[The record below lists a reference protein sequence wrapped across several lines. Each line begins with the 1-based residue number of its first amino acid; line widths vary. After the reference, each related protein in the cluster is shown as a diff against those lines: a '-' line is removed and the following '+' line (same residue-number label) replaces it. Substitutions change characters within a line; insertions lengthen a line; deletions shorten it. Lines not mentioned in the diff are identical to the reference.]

1 MPAAPKPQRMDS
13 KANDARQNRV
23 DEQQRQLSELLA
35 SEQAGGGTAGRFP
48 EESPEQE
55 VPLGEEVVA
64 PQLASAAAQP
74 AKDAASNRGG
84 SRTAW
89 DRVQLARHPQR
100 PHALD
105 YIQRVF
111 TAFQEI
117 HGDRYFG
124 DDPAIVCGMAMFDD
138 QPVVVIGQQKGR
150 DTKQKMFR
158 NFGMPKPEG
167 YRKALRAMKL
177 AEKFGRPILTLLDT
191 PGAYPGI
198 DAEERGQAE
207 AIARNLFSMAQIRVP
222 ILVTCI
228 GEGGSGGALAL
239 GVGNRVLML
248 ENSVYSVIS
257 PESCAAIVWRDSSKK
272 ELAAAALKLT
282 SEDLLRLGLV
292 DEVVP
297 EPPDGAHT
305 DHDGAAELLATALR
319 ENLRR
324 VHELSESKLVEERY
338 EKFRA
343 MGTFFDT

>member
-1 MPAAPKPQRMDS
+1 MERKPNDARHNHVDEQLQQLSEPLRGQQPGAIRAGRSLEEGLDQDLALGEEAAAPPAAP
-13 KANDARQNRV
+13 
-23 DEQQRQLSELLA
+23 
-35 SEQAGGGTAGRFP
+35 AGG
-48 EESPEQE
+48 E
-55 VPLGEEVVA
+55 
-64 PQLASAAAQP
+64 SAAATPPQ
-74 AKDAASNRGG
+74 REGG
-84 SRTAW
+84 RTAW

-105 YIQRVF
+105 YIQRIF
-111 TAFQEI
+111 SSFQEI

-124 DDPAIVCGMAMFDD
+124 DDPAIVCGLARFDD

-150 DTKQKMFR
+150 DTKQKLYR

-167 YRKALRAMKL
+167 YRKALRAMQL
-177 AEKFGRPILTLLDT
+177 AEKFGRPVLTLLDT

-207 AIARNLFSMAQIRVP
+207 AIARNLFSMAQIRAP

-248 ENSVYSVIS
+248 ENAVYSVIS
-257 PESCAAIVWRDSSKK
+257 PESCAAIVWRDSSKA
-272 ELAAAALKLT
+272 ELAAEALKLT

-297 EPPDGAHT
+297 EPPEGAQA
-305 DHDGAAELLATALR
+305 DHDAAAELLAAALR

-324 VHELSESKLVEERY
+324 VKDLSETELVEERY
-338 EKFRA
+338 AKFRA
-343 MGTFFDT
+343 MGSFFE